1 MAVETG
7 FRDGGERTMS
17 ISPLVPELRNERA
30 VSRNKRGGEPK
41 LLLEVLPEKT
51 VRVRDNVLGSGQVQI
66 FELLTGSVFALL
78 APPPPS
84 PPSALPPRPAPSSAS
99 YTTPNNDVRVHT
111 TSRRLISSNANR
123 VHRAAATLAIENHQK
138 LRAEFVCFR
147 QISPWRSAEE
157 NVDGEEEKMREWLIK
172 MGFNGKEEHD
182 AQIALITRIRV
193 SSSSSRSPSPPT
205 CDSVGSWRVLD

>member
-1 MAVETG
+1 MLQVKDDEEEEEEEVEEEEKEEKTTHYKVTA
-7 FRDGGERTMS
+7 RIES
-17 ISPLVPELRNERA
+17 
-30 VSRNKRGGEPK
+30 K
-41 LLLEVLPEKT
+41 KT

-111 TSRRLISSNANR
+111 TSRRNANR

-147 QISPWRSAEE
+147 QISPWRSE
-157 NVDGEEEKMREWLIK
+157 EEEKEEEEEEEDEDEEEE
-172 MGFNGKEEHD
+172 NKEEKEGVRRKGGEGGGGKARKTVLRQSLRRCNRSH
-182 AQIALITRIRV
+182 APIRFTRRFTACA
-193 SSSSSRSPSPPT
+193 RPL
-205 CDSVGSWRVLD
+205 RRM